1 MSLALYY
8 IITYSEVVN
17 FVILKPKLRWKEI
30 NVKQKLFL
38 TRSLCIT
45 ISSTF
50 WKNVSLQKCGTVWGK
65 IKKQSY
71 YFFRNKWVY

>member
-1 MSLALYY
+1 MHTGLLKILYAIETKYTLHFLCKDKDMSLALYY

-50 WKNVSLQKCGTVWGK
+50 
-65 IKKQSY
+65 
-71 YFFRNKWVY
+71 